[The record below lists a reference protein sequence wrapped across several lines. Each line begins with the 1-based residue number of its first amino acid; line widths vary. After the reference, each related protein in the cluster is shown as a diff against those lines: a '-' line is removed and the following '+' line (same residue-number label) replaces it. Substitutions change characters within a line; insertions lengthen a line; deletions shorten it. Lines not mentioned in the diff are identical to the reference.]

1 MDEPRSDPT
10 DPTERLAFHLGVTPA
25 LLAAKFKDLGLRV
38 VNDTSIEAQEAAG
51 KDWMRKLRNGTL
63 SERKIVGQS

>member
-38 VNDTSIEAQEAAG
+38 VNDTSIEARPYDDPATKSAG
-51 KDWMRKLRNGTL
+51 KDF
-63 SERKIVGQS
+63 ERRIRESAAG

>member
-38 VNDTSIEAQEAAG
+38 VNDTSIEARYDDPATKTAG
-51 KDWMRKLRNGTL
+51 KDF
-63 SERKIVGQS
+63 ERRIRESAAG